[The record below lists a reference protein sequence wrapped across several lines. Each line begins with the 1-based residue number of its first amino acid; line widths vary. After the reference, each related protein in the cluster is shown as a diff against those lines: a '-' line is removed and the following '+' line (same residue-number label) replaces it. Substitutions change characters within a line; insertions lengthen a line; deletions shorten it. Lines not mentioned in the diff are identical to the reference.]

1 MTTVDITL
9 RVNGATCTGS
19 PEARKTLADF
29 LRDDLNLTGTHVGC
43 EHGVCGACTVIV
55 DGRAV
60 RSCLMLAVQ
69 AAGSEVTTIEG
80 LAPDGGLGTLQQA
93 MWDSHSFQCGFCTPG
108 FVMQAAA
115 FLSDHPDAGEQQIRE
130 ALSGNICRC
139 TGYQS
144 IIDGVLLAAE
154 RTREALSEGATMTA
168 IAAERYT
175 GASIKRSE
183 DPRILTGAGRYV
195 DDIKLPGM
203 LHAAFVR
210 SPLAHGRVLS
220 VDVSAARTLP
230 GVVAALTGADLETMT
245 VPGPDALMALLSW
258 AGPTPE
264 FTLLATDKVRFMGDP
279 VAIVI
284 AESRYLA
291 EDGCELVEVEYDDL
305 PPVMNAAFALDPSS
319 PPLFAN
325 LGDNI
330 ARPHSRSEFGD
341 VSGTFANADR
351 IIDFHIDVHRHQNV
365 PMEGRACIASYD
377 AGLGVMTVYA
387 ATQSVHVSRIAVAMR
402 LGMEPDKVRVLAGD
416 IGGSFGLKIGASRE
430 ELAVAAASRLV
441 GQPVKWIED
450 RGENLTASGQAR
462 EESFDVRAAV
472 SNDGDLLGL
481 DVKMVIDTGSYPGMG
496 AMLPATI
503 EAMLPG
509 PYKLAALGFESTAV
523 TTNKAC
529 YVAYRGPWASETF
542 VRERVLD
549 LIAKDAGLDPVEIR
563 LRNVAPRTD
572 PPALMITGR
581 PLAGVTTRESLE
593 RIGQLVDF
601 PAFRRRQ
608 AEARAQGRFL
618 GIGVA
623 TFIEAAPGPRS
634 PEGSSGP
641 MGTESMRL
649 RLEEDGIVAL
659 FTGQMPHGQSHQT
672 TLAQI
677 AADEFGVPFEQVR
690 IVVGDTDVVP
700 FGLTGGSR
708 SATMTGGVALH
719 GARQLKAKVLDFA
732 AHLMEASAQDL
743 LITDGNVW
751 VRGDPASAI
760 AVTEVA
766 RRAASGQFGAGV
778 DAELEVEATF
788 DGGEGGWSGGTH
800 CAIVDVDVET
810 GIVKVERYV
819 AVEDCGALINPAV
832 VEGQIRGG
840 IAQGIGAVLLERS
853 AYGEDGSF
861 QSSTF
866 MDYLMPTACDV
877 PRIEIEHLETVPL
890 DADVNFRGVGE
901 GGMIVAPPTVVN
913 AIEDALSPFGV
924 RIYEQHLPPAR
935 ILELIAAA
943 DSGR

>member
-1 MTTVDITL
+1 MA
-9 RVNGATCTGS
+9 G
-19 PEARKTLADF
+19 
-29 LRDDLNLTGTHVGC
+29 
-43 EHGVCGACTVIV
+43 IV
-55 DGRAV
+55 
-60 RSCLMLAVQ
+60 
-69 AAGSEVTTIEG
+69 
-80 LAPDGGLGTLQQA
+80 
-93 MWDSHSFQCGFCTPG
+93 
-108 FVMQAAA
+108 
-115 FLSDHPDAGEQQIRE
+115 
-130 ALSGNICRC
+130 
-139 TGYQS
+139 
-144 IIDGVLLAAE
+144 
-154 RTREALSEGATMTA
+154 
-168 IAAERYT
+168 AERYT

-210 SPLAHGRVLS
+210 SPLAHARVLS
-220 VDVSAARTLP
+220 VDVSAARALP
-230 GVVAALTGADLETMT
+230 GVVAAYSGADLEAMT
-245 VPGPDALMALLSW
+245 VPGPDALMALLGGS
-258 AGPTPE
+258 GPSPE
-264 FTLLATDKVRFMGDP
+264 FTLLATDKVRFVGDP
-279 VAIVI
+279 VALVV
-284 AESRYLA
+284 AASRYLA

-305 PPVMNAAFALDPSS
+305 PPVANASFALDPSS

-330 ARPHSRSEFGD
+330 SRPHSRKEFGD
-341 VSGTFANADR
+341 VPATFGAADR
-351 IIDFHIDVHRHQNV
+351 VLDFHIDVHRHQNV
-365 PMEGRACIASYD
+365 PMEGRGCVASFD
-377 AGLGVMTVYA
+377 ADTGVLTASA
-387 ATQSVHVSRIAVAMR
+387 ATQSVHVTKIAIAMR
-402 LGMEPDKVRVLAGD
+402 LGMEHDKVRVLAGD

-430 ELAVAAASRLV
+430 ELAVAAASRAI
-441 GQPVKWIED
+441 GQPVKWVED

-481 DVKMVIDTGSYPGMG
+481 DVQMVIDTGSYPGMG
-496 AMLPATI
+496 TMVPDI
-503 EAMLPG
+503 MQAMLPG
-509 PYKLAALGFESTAV
+509 PYKVEALGFASTGAI
-523 TTNKAC
+523 TNKAP

-549 LIAKDAGLDPVEIR
+549 LIARDLGLDPFEMR

-572 PPALMITGR
+572 PPAMMITGQ
-581 PLAGVTTRESLE
+581 PLVGVTTRESLD
-593 RIGQLVDF
+593 RVAQLVDF
-601 PAFRRRQ
+601 PAFRRSQ
-608 AEARAQGRFL
+608 AEARARGRYL

-634 PEGSSGP
+634 PAGPSGP

-649 RLEEDGIVAL
+649 RLDEDGVVVL

-690 IVVGDTDVVP
+690 VVVGDTDVVP

-732 AHLMEASAQDL
+732 SHLMEASAQDL
-743 LITDGNVW
+743 QITDGNVW

-760 AVTEVA
+760 AVSEVA
-766 RRAASGQFGAGV
+766 LRAASGQFGDGV
-778 DAELEVEATF
+778 DANLEVDAAF

-800 CAIVDVDVET
+800 CAIVEVDAET
-810 GIVKVERYV
+810 GLVTVQRYV
-819 AVEDCGALINPAV
+819 VAEDCGALINPAV

-840 IAQGIGAVLLERS
+840 VAQGIGAVLLERS
-853 AYGEDGSF
+853 AYDADGNY
-861 QSSTF
+861 QSATF

-877 PRIEIEHLETVPL
+877 PRIEIAHLQTVPL
-890 DADVNFRGVGE
+890 DSDVNFRGVGE

-935 ILELIAAA
+935 ILELIAATN
-943 DSGR
+943 SGA

>member
-1 MTTVDITL
+1 
-9 RVNGATCTGS
+9 
-19 PEARKTLADF
+19 
-29 LRDDLNLTGTHVGC
+29 
-43 EHGVCGACTVIV
+43 
-55 DGRAV
+55 
-60 RSCLMLAVQ
+60 
-69 AAGSEVTTIEG
+69 
-80 LAPDGGLGTLQQA
+80 
-93 MWDSHSFQCGFCTPG
+93 
-108 FVMQAAA
+108 
-115 FLSDHPDAGEQQIRE
+115 
-130 ALSGNICRC
+130 
-139 TGYQS
+139 
-144 IIDGVLLAAE
+144 
-154 RTREALSEGATMTA
+154 MTA

-183 DPRILTGAGRYV
+183 DPRILTGTGRYI

-220 VDVSAARTLP
+220 VDVSAARALP
-230 GVVAALTGADLETMT
+230 GVVAALTGAELEAMT
-245 VPGPDALMALLSW
+245 VPGPDALMALMGW

-264 FTLLATDKVRFMGDP
+264 FTLLATDKMRFMGDP

-284 AESRYLA
+284 AESRYVA

-305 PPVMNAAFALDPSS
+305 TPVMNASFALDPSS

-341 VSGTFANADR
+341 VASTFANADR
-351 IIDFHIDVHRHQNV
+351 VTDFHIDVHRHQNV
-365 PMEGRACIASYD
+365 PMEGRGCVASYD

-387 ATQSVHVSRIAVAMR
+387 ATQSVHVTKIAVAMR

-430 ELAVAAASRLV
+430 ELAAAAASRLV
-441 GQPVKWIED
+441 GQPVKWVED
-450 RGENLTASGQAR
+450 RGENLAASGQAR

-496 AMLPATI
+496 AMVPAII

-542 VRERVLD
+542 VRERILD
-549 LIAKDAGLDPVEIR
+549 LIAKDAGLEPLEIR

-572 PPALMITGR
+572 PPAMMITGR
-581 PLAGVTTRESLE
+581 PLVGVTTRESLE
-593 RIGQLVDF
+593 RVGQLVDF

-608 AEARAQGRFL
+608 AEARAQGRYL

-634 PEGSSGP
+634 PKGSSGP

-690 IVVGDTDVVP
+690 IVVGDTDIVP

-751 VRGDPASAI
+751 VRGDPESAI
-760 AVTEVA
+760 AISEVA
-766 RRAASGQFGAGV
+766 QRAASGQFGADV
-778 DAELEVEATF
+778 DAKLEVEAKF

-800 CAIVDVDVET
+800 CAIVEVDIET

-819 AVEDCGALINPAV
+819 AAEDCGALINPAV

-840 IAQGIGAVLLERS
+840 VAQGIGAVLLERS

-861 QSSTF
+861 QSATF
-866 MDYLMPTACDV
+866 MDYLVPTACDV

-935 ILELIAAA
+935 ILELIAAG
-943 DSGR
+943 DSGQ

>member
-1 MTTVDITL
+1 M
-9 RVNGATCTGS
+9 
-19 PEARKTLADF
+19 
-29 LRDDLNLTGTHVGC
+29 
-43 EHGVCGACTVIV
+43 
-55 DGRAV
+55 
-60 RSCLMLAVQ
+60 
-69 AAGSEVTTIEG
+69 
-80 LAPDGGLGTLQQA
+80 
-93 MWDSHSFQCGFCTPG
+93 
-108 FVMQAAA
+108 
-115 FLSDHPDAGEQQIRE
+115 
-130 ALSGNICRC
+130 
-139 TGYQS
+139 
-144 IIDGVLLAAE
+144 AE
-154 RTREALSEGATMTA
+154 

-210 SPLAHGRVLS
+210 SPLAHGLVLS
-220 VDVSAARTLP
+220 VDVSAAQALP
-230 GVVAALTGADLETMT
+230 GVVAVLTGADLEAMT
-245 VPGPDALMALLSW
+245 VPAPDPLLALFSTG
-258 AGPTPE
+258 GPTPE

-279 VAIVI
+279 VAVVV

-291 EDGCELVEVEYDDL
+291 EDGCELVEVDYDEL

-330 ARPHSRSEFGD
+330 ARPHSRNEFGD
-341 VSGTFANADR
+341 VAGTFAHADR
-351 IIDFHIDVHRHQNV
+351 VIDFHIDVHRHQNV
-365 PMEGRACIASYD
+365 PMEGRGCVASWD
-377 AGLGVMTVYA
+377 ADLAAMTVYA
-387 ATQSVHVSRIAVAMR
+387 ATQSVHLTRTGVATR
-402 LGMEPDKVRVLAGD
+402 LDIEGDKVRVLAGD

-430 ELAVAAASRLV
+430 ELAVAAASRHL
-441 GQPVKWIED
+441 GRPVKWVED

-481 DVKMVIDTGSYPGMG
+481 DVKMVVDTGAYPGLGTMVPDI
-496 AMLPATI
+496 MQ
-503 EAMLPG
+503 AMLPG
-509 PYKLAALGFESTAV
+509 PYKLAALGFESTAAI
-523 TTNKAC
+523 TNKAT

-549 LIAKDAGLDPVEIR
+549 LIAKDLGLDPVEIR
-563 LRNVAPRTD
+563 LRNIAPRTD
-572 PPALMITGR
+572 PPALMITGL
-581 PLAGVTTRESLE
+581 PLVGVTTNESLE
-593 RIGQLVDF
+593 RVAQLVDF

-608 AEARAQGRFL
+608 AEARAQGRYL

-623 TFIEAAPGPRS
+623 TFIEAAPGPR
-634 PEGSSGP
+634 PEGPDGSLGS
-641 MGTESMRL
+641 ESMRL
-649 RLEEDGIVAL
+649 RLTEDGIVAL

-690 IVVGDTDVVP
+690 VVVGDSDVVP

-732 AHLMEASAQDL
+732 AYLMEASAQDL

-760 AVTEVA
+760 AVSEVA

-778 DAELEVEATF
+778 DATLEVEATF
-788 DGGEGGWSGGTH
+788 DGGQGGWSGGTH
-800 CAIVDVDVET
+800 GAIVEVDVET
-810 GIVKVERYV
+810 GLVQVERYV

-840 IAQGIGAVLLERS
+840 VAQGIGAVLLERS

-861 QSSTF
+861 QSATF
-866 MDYLMPTACDV
+866 MDYLMPTTCDV

-943 DSGR
+943 DSGQ

>member
-1 MTTVDITL
+1 M
-9 RVNGATCTGS
+9 AT
-19 PEARKTLADF
+19 
-29 LRDDLNLTGTHVGC
+29 
-43 EHGVCGACTVIV
+43 
-55 DGRAV
+55 
-60 RSCLMLAVQ
+60 
-69 AAGSEVTTIEG
+69 
-80 LAPDGGLGTLQQA
+80 
-93 MWDSHSFQCGFCTPG
+93 
-108 FVMQAAA
+108 
-115 FLSDHPDAGEQQIRE
+115 
-130 ALSGNICRC
+130 
-139 TGYQS
+139 
-144 IIDGVLLAAE
+144 
-154 RTREALSEGATMTA
+154 

-210 SPLAHGRVLS
+210 SPLAHAHVLS
-220 VDVSAARTLP
+220 VDVSAARALP
-230 GVVAALTGADLETMT
+230 GVVAAFTGADLEAMT
-245 VPGPDALMALLSW
+245 VPGPDALMALMGW

-279 VAIVI
+279 VAIVV
-284 AESRYLA
+284 AESRYVA
-291 EDGCELVEVEYDDL
+291 EDGCELVEAEYDDL
-305 PPVMNAAFALDPSS
+305 PPVVNAAFALDPSS

-330 ARPHSRSEFGD
+330 ARLHSRSEFGD
-341 VSGTFANADR
+341 VTGTFENADR
-351 IIDFHIDVHRHQNV
+351 ITDFHIDVHRHQNV
-365 PMEGRACIASYD
+365 PMEGRGCVASYD
-377 AGLGVMTVYA
+377 ADLGVMTVYA
-387 ATQSVHVSRIAVAMR
+387 ATQSVHVTKIAVAMR
-402 LGMEPDKVRVLAGD
+402 LGMEQDKVRVLAGD

-430 ELAVAAASRLV
+430 ELAVAAASRAV
-441 GQPVKWIED
+441 GQPVKWVED

-481 DVKMVIDTGSYPGMG
+481 DVKMVVDTGSYPGMG
-496 AMLPATI
+496 MGATVPDI
-503 EAMLPG
+503 MQAMLPG
-509 PYKLAALGFESTAV
+509 PYKLAALGFESTAAI
-523 TTNKAC
+523 TNKAT

-549 LIAKDAGLDPVEIR
+549 LIAKDLGLDPVEIR

-581 PLAGVTTRESLE
+581 PLVGVTSKESLE
-593 RIGQLVDF
+593 RVTQLVDF
-601 PAFRRRQ
+601 AAFRRRQ
-608 AEARAQGRFL
+608 AEARAQGRYL

-634 PEGSSGP
+634 PEGPSGP
-641 MGTESMRL
+641 MGLESMRL
-649 RLEEDGIVAL
+649 RLEGDGIVAL

-732 AHLMEASAQDL
+732 AYLMEASAQDL

-760 AVTEVA
+760 AVSEVA
-766 RRAASGQFGAGV
+766 RRAASGQFGADV
-778 DAELEVEATF
+778 DATLEVEATF

-800 CAIVDVDVET
+800 CAIVEVDAET
-810 GIVKVERYV
+810 GIVKVERYI

-853 AYGEDGSF
+853 AYAEDGSF
-861 QSSTF
+861 QSATF

-924 RIYEQHLPPAR
+924 RIYEQHVPPAR

-943 DSGR
+943 DSGQ

>member
-1 MTTVDITL
+1 
-9 RVNGATCTGS
+9 
-19 PEARKTLADF
+19 
-29 LRDDLNLTGTHVGC
+29 
-43 EHGVCGACTVIV
+43 
-55 DGRAV
+55 
-60 RSCLMLAVQ
+60 
-69 AAGSEVTTIEG
+69 
-80 LAPDGGLGTLQQA
+80 
-93 MWDSHSFQCGFCTPG
+93 
-108 FVMQAAA
+108 
-115 FLSDHPDAGEQQIRE
+115 
-130 ALSGNICRC
+130 
-139 TGYQS
+139 
-144 IIDGVLLAAE
+144 
-154 RTREALSEGATMTA
+154 MTA

-183 DPRILTGAGRYV
+183 DPRILTGRGRYV

-210 SPLAHGRVLS
+210 SPMAHGRVLS
-220 VDVSAARTLP
+220 VDASAARELP
-230 GVVAALTGADLETMT
+230 GVVAVLTGAELDAMT
-245 VPGPDALMALLSW
+245 VPAPDPLLAMFGGGGPM
-258 AGPTPE
+258 PE
-264 FTLLATDKVRFMGDP
+264 FTLLATDKVRLVGDP
-279 VAIVI
+279 LAIVV

-291 EDGCELVEVEYDDL
+291 EDGCDLVEVEYEDL

-330 ARPHSRSEFGD
+330 ARPHSRHEFGD
-341 VSGTFANADR
+341 VAGTFTQADR
-351 IIDFHIDVHRHQNV
+351 VMDFHIDVHRHQNV

-377 AGLGVMTVYA
+377 ADLGLMTVHA
-387 ATQSVHVSRIAVAMR
+387 ATQSVHITRNGIATR
-402 LGMEPDKVRVLAGD
+402 LGMDADKVRVLAGD

-430 ELAVAAASRLV
+430 EQAVAAASRHL
-441 GQPVKWIED
+441 GRPVKWVED
-450 RGENLTASGQAR
+450 RGENLTVSGQAR
-462 EESFDVRAAV
+462 EESFDVRAAI

-481 DVKMVIDTGSYPGMG
+481 DVQMVIDTGAYPGMG
-496 AMLPATI
+496 GLVPSI
-503 EAMLPG
+503 VEAMLPG
-509 PYKLAALGFESTAV
+509 PYKLAALGFESTGAI
-523 TTNKAC
+523 TNKAT

-542 VRERVLD
+542 IRERILD
-549 LIAKDAGLDPVEIR
+549 LIARDLGLDPVEIR

-572 PPALMITGR
+572 PPAMMITGR
-581 PLAGVTTRESLE
+581 PLAGITTRESLE
-593 RIGQLVDF
+593 RVVQLVDY

-608 AEARAQGRFL
+608 AQAREQGRYL

-623 TFIEAAPGPRS
+623 TFIEAAPGPRQ
-634 PEGSSGP
+634 GP
-641 MGTESMRL
+641 DAALGMESMRL

-690 IVVGDTDVVP
+690 VVVGDSAVVP

-719 GARQLKAKVLDFA
+719 GTRQLKAKVLDFA
-732 AHLMEASAQDL
+732 AHLMEVSAQDL
-743 LITDGNVW
+743 VITDGNVW
-751 VRGDPASAI
+751 VRGDPESAI
-760 AVTEVA
+760 AVSEVA
-766 RRAASGQFGAGV
+766 GRAASGQFGADV
-778 DAELEVEATF
+778 DPELEVEATY
-788 DGGEGGWSGGTH
+788 DGGQGGWSGGTH

-810 GIVKVERYV
+810 GIVKVERYI

-840 IAQGIGAVLLERS
+840 VAQGIGAVLLERS
-853 AYGEDGSF
+853 AYTEDGNF
-861 QSSTF
+861 QSATF
-866 MDYLMPTACDV
+866 MDYLMPTACDI

-943 DSGR
+943 DAGRG

>member
-1 MTTVDITL
+1 
-9 RVNGATCTGS
+9 
-19 PEARKTLADF
+19 
-29 LRDDLNLTGTHVGC
+29 
-43 EHGVCGACTVIV
+43 
-55 DGRAV
+55 
-60 RSCLMLAVQ
+60 
-69 AAGSEVTTIEG
+69 
-80 LAPDGGLGTLQQA
+80 
-93 MWDSHSFQCGFCTPG
+93 
-108 FVMQAAA
+108 
-115 FLSDHPDAGEQQIRE
+115 
-130 ALSGNICRC
+130 
-139 TGYQS
+139 
-144 IIDGVLLAAE
+144 
-154 RTREALSEGATMTA
+154 MTA

-195 DDIKLPGM
+195 DDIKLPRM

-210 SPLAHGRVLS
+210 SPLAHARVLS
-220 VDVSAARTLP
+220 VDVSAARALP
-230 GVVAALTGADLETMT
+230 GVVAVLAGADLEAMT
-245 VPGPDALMALLSW
+245 VPGPDPMAALLGG

-264 FTLLATDKVRFMGDP
+264 FTLLATDKVRFVGDP
-279 VAIVI
+279 VAVVI

-291 EDGCELVEVEYDDL
+291 EDGCDLVEVEYDDL
-305 PPVMNAAFALDPSS
+305 PPVVTAAFALDPGS

-330 ARPHSRSEFGD
+330 ARPRSRNEFGD
-341 VSGTFANADR
+341 VAGTFALADR
-351 IIDFHIDVHRHQNV
+351 VVEFHIDVHRHQNV

-377 AGLGVMTVYA
+377 ADRGVLTVIA
-387 ATQSVHVSRIAVAMR
+387 ATQSVHLSKTIFAMR
-402 LGMEPDKVRVLAGD
+402 LGIEPAKVRVVAGD

-430 ELAVAAASRLV
+430 ELAVGAASRLV
-441 GQPVKWIED
+441 GRPVKWVED

-462 EESFDVRAAV
+462 EESFDVRAAI
-472 SNDGDLLGL
+472 STDGDLLGL
-481 DVKMVIDTGSYPGMG
+481 DVKMVIDTGAYPGMG
-496 AMLPATI
+496 TMVPDI
-503 EAMLPG
+503 MEAMLPG
-509 PYKLAALGFESTAV
+509 PYKLAALGFESTGAI
-523 TTNKAC
+523 TNKAS

-542 VRERVLD
+542 VRERALD
-549 LIAKDAGLDPVEIR
+549 LVAKDLGLDPVEIR
-563 LRNVAPRTD
+563 LRNIAPRTD
-572 PPALMITGR
+572 PPAVMITGR
-581 PLAGVTTRESLE
+581 PLVGVTTQESLE
-593 RIGQLVDF
+593 RVAQLVDF

-608 AEARAQGRFL
+608 AEARAQGRYL

-634 PEGSSGP
+634 PQGPSGP
-641 MGTESMRL
+641 MGLESMRL

-690 IVVGDTDVVP
+690 VVVGDTDLVP

-732 AHLMEASAQDL
+732 AQVMEVSARDL
-743 LITDGNVW
+743 VITDGDIW
-751 VRGDPASAI
+751 VRGDPAT
-760 AVTEVA
+760 AVPVREIA
-766 RRAASGQFGAGV
+766 RRAASGQFGADV
-778 DAELEVEATF
+778 DANLQVEATF

-800 CAIVDVDVET
+800 CAIVDVDAET
-810 GIVKVERYV
+810 GLVKVERYV

-853 AYGEDGSF
+853 AYAEDGNF
-861 QSSTF
+861 QSATF

-877 PRIEIEHLETVPL
+877 PRIEIEHLQTVPL

-935 ILELIAAA
+935 ILELIA
-943 DSGR
+943 GRIPG

>member
-1 MTTVDITL
+1 
-9 RVNGATCTGS
+9 
-19 PEARKTLADF
+19 
-29 LRDDLNLTGTHVGC
+29 
-43 EHGVCGACTVIV
+43 
-55 DGRAV
+55 
-60 RSCLMLAVQ
+60 
-69 AAGSEVTTIEG
+69 
-80 LAPDGGLGTLQQA
+80 
-93 MWDSHSFQCGFCTPG
+93 
-108 FVMQAAA
+108 
-115 FLSDHPDAGEQQIRE
+115 
-130 ALSGNICRC
+130 
-139 TGYQS
+139 
-144 IIDGVLLAAE
+144 
-154 RTREALSEGATMTA
+154 MTA

-210 SPLAHGRVLS
+210 SPMAHARVLS
-220 VDVSAARTLP
+220 VDASAARALP
-230 GVVAALTGADLETMT
+230 GVIAVLTGADLEAMT
-245 VPGPDALMALLSW
+245 VPGPDALLGLMGW
-258 AGPTPE
+258 KGPTPE
-264 FTLLATDKVRFMGDP
+264 FTLLATDKVRLVGDP
-279 VAIVI
+279 VAVVI
-284 AESRYLA
+284 AESRYVA

-305 PPVMNAAFALDPSS
+305 PPVVTAAFALDPSS
-319 PPLFAN
+319 PPIFDN

-341 VSGTFANADR
+341 VAGTFADADHTY
-351 IIDFHIDVHRHQNV
+351 DFHIDVHRHQNV

-377 AGLGVMTVYA
+377 ADAGFMTVYA
-387 ATQSVHVSRIAVAMR
+387 ATQSVHLSRAIFAMR
-402 LGMEPDKVRVLAGD
+402 LGLEPGRVRVLAGD

-430 ELAVAAASRLV
+430 ELAVGAASRHL
-441 GQPVKWIED
+441 GRPVKWVED
-450 RGENLTASGQAR
+450 RGENLTVSGQAR

-481 DVKMVIDTGSYPGMG
+481 DVAMVVDTGSYPGLGVTVPDTMQG
-496 AMLPATI
+496 
-503 EAMLPG
+503 MLPG
-509 PYKLAALGFESTAV
+509 PYKLAALGFESTAAI
-523 TTNKAC
+523 TNKAP

-549 LIAKDAGLDPVEIR
+549 LIAKELGLDPVEIR

-572 PPALMITGR
+572 PPAVMITGR
-581 PLAGVTTRESLE
+581 PLVGVTSKESLE
-593 RIGQLVDF
+593 RVAQLVDL

-608 AEARAQGRFL
+608 AQARAQGRYL

-634 PEGSSGP
+634 PEGPSGP
-641 MGTESMRL
+641 MGLESMRL

-690 IVVGDTDVVP
+690 VVVGDTDVVP

-760 AVTEVA
+760 AVSEIA
-766 RRAASGQFGAGV
+766 GRAASGEFGADV
-778 DAELEVEATF
+778 DTDLEVQATY

-800 CAIVDVDVET
+800 CAIVEVDAET
-810 GIVKVERYV
+810 GLVKVERYV

-840 IAQGIGAVLLERS
+840 VAQGIGAVLLERS

-861 QSSTF
+861 QSATF
-866 MDYLMPTACDV
+866 MDYLMPTTCDV
-877 PRIEIEHLETVPL
+877 PHIEIEHLETVPL

-935 ILELIAAA
+935 ILELMATFSSRGVRAGDGEGA
-943 DSGR
+943 

>member
-1 MTTVDITL
+1 
-9 RVNGATCTGS
+9 
-19 PEARKTLADF
+19 
-29 LRDDLNLTGTHVGC
+29 
-43 EHGVCGACTVIV
+43 
-55 DGRAV
+55 
-60 RSCLMLAVQ
+60 
-69 AAGSEVTTIEG
+69 
-80 LAPDGGLGTLQQA
+80 
-93 MWDSHSFQCGFCTPG
+93 
-108 FVMQAAA
+108 
-115 FLSDHPDAGEQQIRE
+115 
-130 ALSGNICRC
+130 
-139 TGYQS
+139 
-144 IIDGVLLAAE
+144 
-154 RTREALSEGATMTA
+154 MTA

-210 SPLAHGRVLS
+210 SPMAHARVLS
-220 VDVSAARTLP
+220 VDVSAARALP
-230 GVVAALTGADLETMT
+230 GVVAVLTGAELEAIT
-245 VPGPDALMALLSW
+245 VPGPDALMALVGW

-264 FTLLATDKVRFMGDP
+264 FTLLATDKVRLVGDP
-279 VAIVI
+279 VAVVI
-284 AESRYLA
+284 AESRYIA
-291 EDGCELVEVEYDDL
+291 EDGCELVEVEYEDL
-305 PPVMNAAFALDPSS
+305 PPVVDAAFALDPGS

-330 ARPHSRSEFGD
+330 ARVHSRHEFGD
-341 VSGTFANADR
+341 VSATFARADR
-351 IIDFHIDVHRHQNV
+351 VTDLHIDVHRHQNV
-365 PMEGRACIASYD
+365 PMEGRGCVASYD
-377 AGLGVMTVYA
+377 PDSGVMTMHA
-387 ATQSVHVSRIAVAMR
+387 STQSVHLTKIAVAMR
-402 LGMEPDKVRVLAGD
+402 LGMEQDKVRVLAGD

-430 ELAVAAASRLV
+430 ELAVAAASRQI
-441 GQPVKWIED
+441 GRPVKWVED

-472 SNDGDLLGL
+472 SSDGDLLGL
-481 DVKMVIDTGSYPGMG
+481 DVKMVVDTGSYPGTG
-496 AMLPATI
+496 AMVPDLM

-509 PYKLAALGFESTAV
+509 PYKLAAMGFESIGAI
-523 TTNKAC
+523 TNKAT

-549 LIAKDAGLDPVEIR
+549 LIAKDLGLDPVEIR
-563 LRNVAPRTD
+563 QRNVALRTD
-572 PPALMITGR
+572 PPAVMITGR
-581 PLAGVTTRESLE
+581 PLVGVTAKESLE
-593 RIGQLVDF
+593 RVAQLVDF

-608 AEARAQGRFL
+608 AQARAQGRYL

-634 PEGSSGP
+634 PEGPSGP
-641 MGTESMRL
+641 LDLESMRL
-649 RLEEDGIVAL
+649 QLTEDGIVVL

-690 IVVGDTDVVP
+690 VVVGDSAVVP

-732 AHLMEASAQDL
+732 ADLMEVSAQDL

-760 AVTEVA
+760 SVTEVA
-766 RRAASGQFGAGV
+766 QRAAAVTGPSGDGA
-778 DAELEVEATF
+778 AELEVEATY

-800 CAIVDVDVET
+800 CAIVDVDAET
-810 GIVKVERYV
+810 GLVKVERYV

-840 IAQGIGAVLLERS
+840 VAQGIGAVLLERS
-853 AYGEDGSF
+853 AYGEDGTF
-861 QSSTF
+861 QSATF

-935 ILELIAAA
+935 ILELIAEG
-943 DSGR
+943 DPGR

>member
-1 MTTVDITL
+1 
-9 RVNGATCTGS
+9 
-19 PEARKTLADF
+19 
-29 LRDDLNLTGTHVGC
+29 
-43 EHGVCGACTVIV
+43 
-55 DGRAV
+55 
-60 RSCLMLAVQ
+60 
-69 AAGSEVTTIEG
+69 
-80 LAPDGGLGTLQQA
+80 
-93 MWDSHSFQCGFCTPG
+93 
-108 FVMQAAA
+108 
-115 FLSDHPDAGEQQIRE
+115 
-130 ALSGNICRC
+130 
-139 TGYQS
+139 
-144 IIDGVLLAAE
+144 
-154 RTREALSEGATMTA
+154 MTA

-183 DPRILTGAGRYV
+183 DPRILTGTGRYV
-195 DDIKLPGM
+195 DDIRLPGM

-210 SPLAHGRVLS
+210 SPLPHARVLS
-220 VDVSAARTLP
+220 VDASAARALP
-230 GVVAALTGADLETMT
+230 GVVAVLTGADLEAMT
-245 VPGPDALMALLSW
+245 VPGPDPLLSLMGW
-258 AGPTPE
+258 TGPSPE
-264 FTLLATDKVRFMGDP
+264 FTLLATDKVRLVGDP
-279 VAIVI
+279 VAIVV

-305 PPVMNAAFALDPSS
+305 PPVANAAFALDPSS

-330 ARPHSRSEFGD
+330 ARPHSRTEFGD
-341 VSGTFANADR
+341 VAGTFADADR
-351 IIDFHIDVHRHQNV
+351 IYEFHIDVHRHQNV

-377 AGLGVMTVYA
+377 ADAGVMTVYA
-387 ATQSVHVSRIAVAMR
+387 ATQSVHLSRAVFAMR
-402 LGMEPDKVRVLAGD
+402 LGVEPGQVRVLAGD

-430 ELAVAAASRLV
+430 ELAVGAASRHL
-441 GQPVKWIED
+441 GRPVKWVED
-450 RGENLTASGQAR
+450 RGENLTVSGQAR

-472 SNDGDLLGL
+472 SHDGDLLGL
-481 DVKMVIDTGSYPGMG
+481 DVAMVVDTGSYPGLGVTVPDIMQG
-496 AMLPATI
+496 
-503 EAMLPG
+503 MLPG
-509 PYKLAALGFESTAV
+509 PYQLAAMGFESTAAI
-523 TTNKAC
+523 TNKAP

-549 LIAKDAGLDPVEIR
+549 LIARELGLDPVEIR
-563 LRNVAPRTD
+563 LRNFAPRTD
-572 PPALMITGR
+572 PPAMMITGR
-581 PLAGVTTRESLE
+581 PLVGVTSKESLE
-593 RIGQLVDF
+593 RIAQLVDF

-608 AEARAQGRFL
+608 AQAREQGRYL

-634 PEGSSGP
+634 PEGPSGP
-641 MGTESMRL
+641 MGLESMRL
-649 RLEEDGIVAL
+649 RLEEDGFVVL

-690 IVVGDTDVVP
+690 VVVGDTDVVP

-732 AHLMEASAQDL
+732 AHLMEASAPDL

-760 AVTEVA
+760 AVSEIA
-766 RRAASGQFGAGV
+766 ARAASGQFGADV
-778 DAELEVEATF
+778 DANLEVQATF

-800 CAIVDVDVET
+800 CAIVEVDAET
-810 GIVKVERYV
+810 GLVKVERYV
-819 AVEDCGALINPAV
+819 AAEDCGALINPAV

-840 IAQGIGAVLLERS
+840 VAQGIGAVLLERS
-853 AYGEDGSF
+853 AYGEDGVF
-861 QSSTF
+861 QSATF
-866 MDYLMPTACDV
+866 MDYLMPTTCDV

-935 ILELIAAA
+935 ILELMAAF
-943 DSGR
+943 SGRGARAGDGEGV

>member
-1 MTTVDITL
+1 M
-9 RVNGATCTGS
+9 A
-19 PEARKTLADF
+19 
-29 LRDDLNLTGTHVGC
+29 
-43 EHGVCGACTVIV
+43 
-55 DGRAV
+55 
-60 RSCLMLAVQ
+60 
-69 AAGSEVTTIEG
+69 
-80 LAPDGGLGTLQQA
+80 
-93 MWDSHSFQCGFCTPG
+93 
-108 FVMQAAA
+108 
-115 FLSDHPDAGEQQIRE
+115 
-130 ALSGNICRC
+130 
-139 TGYQS
+139 
-144 IIDGVLLAAE
+144 
-154 RTREALSEGATMTA
+154 A

-210 SPLAHGRVLS
+210 SPMAHARVLS
-220 VDVSAARTLP
+220 VDVSAARALP
-230 GVVAALTGADLETMT
+230 GVVAALTGADLEAMT
-245 VPGPDALMALLSW
+245 VPGPDALMALMGW

-264 FTLLATDKVRFMGDP
+264 FTLLATDTVRLVGDP
-279 VAIVI
+279 VAVVV

-291 EDGCELVEVEYDDL
+291 EDGCKLVEVEYDDL
-305 PPVMNAAFALDPSS
+305 PPVMDAAFALDPGS
-319 PPLFAN
+319 PPVFAN

-330 ARPHSRSEFGD
+330 ARTHSRHEFGD
-341 VSGTFANADR
+341 VAATFADSDR
-351 IIDFHIDVHRHQNV
+351 IVDFHIDVHRHQNV
-365 PMEGRACIASYD
+365 PMEGRGCVASYD
-377 AGLGVMTVYA
+377 AGSGTLTVHA
-387 ATQSVHVSRIAVAMR
+387 ATQSVHVTRMGAAMR
-402 LGMEPDKVRVLAGD
+402 LGIEADKVRVVAGD

-430 ELAVAAASRLV
+430 ELAVAAASRAV
-441 GQPVKWIED
+441 GRPVKWVED
-450 RGENLTASGQAR
+450 RGENLTVSGQAR

-472 SNDGDLLGL
+472 SNDGALLGL
-481 DVKMVIDTGSYPGMG
+481 DVTMVVDTGSYPGMG
-496 AMLPATI
+496 AMVPDI
-503 EAMLPG
+503 MEAMLPG
-509 PYKLAALGFESTAV
+509 PYKLAAMGFESTGAI
-523 TTNKAC
+523 TNKAP

-542 VRERVLD
+542 VRERVLN
-549 LIAKDAGLDPVEIR
+549 LIAKDLGLDPVDIR

-572 PPALMITGR
+572 PPAMMITGR
-581 PLAGVTTRESLE
+581 PLAGTTSRESLE
-593 RIGQLVDF
+593 RITELVDF

-608 AEARAQGRFL
+608 AEARAQGRYL

-623 TFIEAAPGPRS
+623 TFIEAAPGPRA
-634 PEGSSGP
+634 PEGASGP
-641 MGTESMRL
+641 MGMESMRL

-677 AADEFGVPFEQVR
+677 AADEFGVPFDQVR
-690 IVVGDTDVVP
+690 VVVGDSDVVP

-708 SATMTGGVALH
+708 SATMTGRVALH

-743 LITDGNVW
+743 LISDGNVW

-760 AVTEVA
+760 AVSDVA
-766 RRAASGQFGAGV
+766 RRAASGQFGADV
-778 DAELEVEATF
+778 DAKLEVEATF

-800 CAIVDVDVET
+800 CAIVEVDAET

-853 AYGEDGSF
+853 AYAEDGSF
-861 QSSTF
+861 QSATF

-901 GGMIVAPPTVVN
+901 GGMIVAPPTLVN

-924 RIYEQHLPPAR
+924 VITEQHLPPLR
-935 ILELIAAA
+935 ILELIGAVE
-943 DSGR
+943 S

>member
-1 MTTVDITL
+1 M
-9 RVNGATCTGS
+9 A
-19 PEARKTLADF
+19 
-29 LRDDLNLTGTHVGC
+29 
-43 EHGVCGACTVIV
+43 
-55 DGRAV
+55 
-60 RSCLMLAVQ
+60 
-69 AAGSEVTTIEG
+69 
-80 LAPDGGLGTLQQA
+80 
-93 MWDSHSFQCGFCTPG
+93 
-108 FVMQAAA
+108 
-115 FLSDHPDAGEQQIRE
+115 
-130 ALSGNICRC
+130 
-139 TGYQS
+139 
-144 IIDGVLLAAE
+144 
-154 RTREALSEGATMTA
+154 A

-183 DPRILTGAGRYV
+183 DPRILTGTGRYV

-210 SPLAHGRVLS
+210 SPLAHARVLS
-220 VDVSAARTLP
+220 VDASAARALP
-230 GVVAALTGADLETMT
+230 GVVAVLTGAELEAMT
-245 VPGPDALMALLSW
+245 VPGPDPLMAMIGGG
-258 AGPTPE
+258 GPTPE
-264 FTLLATDKVRFMGDP
+264 FSLLATDKVRFVGDP
-279 VAIVI
+279 VAIVV

-305 PPVMNAAFALDPSS
+305 PPVVDAAFALDPSS

-330 ARPHSRSEFGD
+330 ARPRARSEFGD
-341 VSGTFANADR
+341 ISGTFANADR
-351 IIDFHIDVHRHQNV
+351 IFDVHLDVHRHQNV
-365 PMEGRACIASYD
+365 PMEGRGCVASYD
-377 AGLGVMTVYA
+377 ADLGVMTVYA
-387 ATQSVHVSRIAVAMR
+387 ATQSVHISRIAVATR
-402 LGMEPDKVRVLAGD
+402 LGMPPDKVRVLAGD

-430 ELAVAAASRLV
+430 ELAAAAASRHL
-441 GQPVKWIED
+441 GRPVKWVED

-462 EESFDVRAAV
+462 EESFDIRAAV

-481 DVKMVIDTGSYPGMG
+481 DVTMVIDTGAYPGMG
-496 AMLPATI
+496 TMVPSI
-503 EAMLPG
+503 MEAMLPG
-509 PYKLAALGFESTAV
+509 PYKLAALGFESIAAI
-523 TTNKAC
+523 TNKAS

-542 VRERVLD
+542 LRERVLD
-549 LIAKDAGLDPVEIR
+549 LIAKDLGLDPLEIR
-563 LRNVAPRTD
+563 LRNVALRTD
-572 PPALMITGR
+572 PPAMMITGR
-581 PLAGVTTRESLE
+581 PLVGVTSKESLE
-593 RIGQLVDF
+593 RVAELADF

-608 AEARAQGRFL
+608 AQARAQGRYL

-634 PEGSSGP
+634 PESGGP
-641 MGTESMRL
+641 MGNESMRL
-649 RLEEDGIVAL
+649 RLEEDGIVVL

-690 IVVGDTDVVP
+690 IVVGDTDLVP

-760 AVTEVA
+760 TVREVA
-766 RRAASGQFGAGV
+766 RLAASGAQFDGDV
-778 DAELEVEATF
+778 DTKLEVEATF

-800 CAIVDVDVET
+800 CAIVEVDVET
-810 GIVKVERYV
+810 GLVKVERYIV
-819 AVEDCGALINPAV
+819 AEDCGALINPAV

-840 IAQGIGAVLLERS
+840 VAQGIGAVLLERS
-853 AYGEDGSF
+853 AYGEDGNF
-861 QSSTF
+861 QSATF
-866 MDYLMPTACDV
+866 MDYLMPTTCDV

-943 DSGR
+943 DAGQ

>member
-1 MTTVDITL
+1 M
-9 RVNGATCTGS
+9 A
-19 PEARKTLADF
+19 
-29 LRDDLNLTGTHVGC
+29 
-43 EHGVCGACTVIV
+43 
-55 DGRAV
+55 
-60 RSCLMLAVQ
+60 
-69 AAGSEVTTIEG
+69 
-80 LAPDGGLGTLQQA
+80 
-93 MWDSHSFQCGFCTPG
+93 
-108 FVMQAAA
+108 
-115 FLSDHPDAGEQQIRE
+115 
-130 ALSGNICRC
+130 
-139 TGYQS
+139 
-144 IIDGVLLAAE
+144 
-154 RTREALSEGATMTA
+154 A

-210 SPLAHGRVLS
+210 SPLAHARVLS
-220 VDVSAARTLP
+220 VDVSAARALP
-230 GVVAALTGADLETMT
+230 GVVAALTGAELEAMT
-245 VPGPDALMALLSW
+245 VPGPDALVALMG
-258 AGPTPE
+258 ATGPTPE
-264 FTLLATDKVRFMGDP
+264 FTLLATDKVRFAGDP

-284 AESRYLA
+284 AGSRYVA
-291 EDGCELVEVEYDDL
+291 EDGCELVEVEYDEL
-305 PPVMNAAFALDPSS
+305 PPVTNASFALDPSS

-330 ARPHSRSEFGD
+330 ASPHSRSEFGD
-341 VSGTFANADR
+341 VTATFANADR
-351 IIDFHIDVHRHQNV
+351 VIDFRIGVHRHQNV
-365 PMEGRACIASYD
+365 PMEGRGCVASYD
-377 AGLGVMTVYA
+377 ADLGVMTVYA
-387 ATQSVHVSRIAVAMR
+387 ATQSVHVSKIAVAMR
-402 LGMEPDKVRVLAGD
+402 LGMEQDKVRVLAGD

-430 ELAVAAASRLV
+430 ELAVAAASRAL
-441 GQPVKWIED
+441 GQPVKWVED
-450 RGENLTASGQAR
+450 RGENLTTSGQAR

-481 DVKMVIDTGSYPGMG
+481 DVKMVIDTGAYPGMG
-496 AMLPATI
+496 AMIPGI
-503 EAMLPG
+503 VEAMFPG
-509 PYKLAALGFESTAV
+509 PYKLTALGFESTAV
-523 TTNKAC
+523 TTNKAT

-549 LIAKDAGLDPVEIR
+549 LIAKDLGLDPLEIR

-572 PPALMITGR
+572 PPASMITGR
-581 PLAGVTTRESLE
+581 PLVGVTTRESLE
-593 RIGQLVDF
+593 RLAQLVDF

-608 AEARAQGRFL
+608 AEARAHGRYL

-623 TFIEAAPGPRS
+623 TFIEAAPGPRP
-634 PEGSSGP
+634 PEGPSGP
-641 MGTESMRL
+641 LGVESMRL
-649 RLEEDGIVAL
+649 RLTEDGIVVL

-677 AADEFGVPFEQVR
+677 AADEFGVP
-690 IVVGDTDVVP
+690 
-700 FGLTGGSR
+700 
-708 SATMTGGVALH
+708 LH

-760 AVTEVA
+760 AVSEVA
-766 RRAASGQFGAGV
+766 RRAASGEFGA
-778 DAELEVEATF
+778 DADARLEVEATF

-800 CAIVDVDVET
+800 CAIVDVDAET

-819 AVEDCGALINPAV
+819 AAEDCGALINPAV

-840 IAQGIGAVLLERS
+840 VAQGIGAVLLERS

-861 QSSTF
+861 QSATF

-901 GGMIVAPPTVVN
+901 GGMIVAPPTV
-913 AIEDALSPFGV
+913 
-924 RIYEQHLPPAR
+924 
-935 ILELIAAA
+935 
-943 DSGR
+943 

>member
-1 MTTVDITL
+1 
-9 RVNGATCTGS
+9 
-19 PEARKTLADF
+19 
-29 LRDDLNLTGTHVGC
+29 
-43 EHGVCGACTVIV
+43 
-55 DGRAV
+55 
-60 RSCLMLAVQ
+60 
-69 AAGSEVTTIEG
+69 
-80 LAPDGGLGTLQQA
+80 
-93 MWDSHSFQCGFCTPG
+93 
-108 FVMQAAA
+108 
-115 FLSDHPDAGEQQIRE
+115 
-130 ALSGNICRC
+130 
-139 TGYQS
+139 
-144 IIDGVLLAAE
+144 
-154 RTREALSEGATMTA
+154 MTA

-210 SPLAHGRVLS
+210 SPMAHARVLS
-220 VDVSAARTLP
+220 VDVSAARALP
-230 GVVAALTGADLETMT
+230 GVVAVLTGAELEAIT
-245 VPGPDALMALLSW
+245 VPGPDALMALVGW

-264 FTLLATDKVRFMGDP
+264 FTLLATDKVRLVGDP
-279 VAIVI
+279 VAVVI
-284 AESRYLA
+284 AESRYIA
-291 EDGCELVEVEYDDL
+291 EDGCELVEVEYEDL
-305 PPVMNAAFALDPSS
+305 PPVVDAAFALDPGS

-330 ARPHSRSEFGD
+330 ARVHSRHEFGD
-341 VSGTFANADR
+341 VSATFARADR
-351 IIDFHIDVHRHQNV
+351 VTDLHIDVHRHQNV
-365 PMEGRACIASYD
+365 PMEGRGCVASYD
-377 AGLGVMTVYA
+377 PDSGVMTMHA
-387 ATQSVHVSRIAVAMR
+387 STQSVHLTKIAVAMR
-402 LGMEPDKVRVLAGD
+402 LGMEQDKVRVLAGD

-430 ELAVAAASRLV
+430 ELAVAAASRQI
-441 GQPVKWIED
+441 GRPVKWVED

-472 SNDGDLLGL
+472 SSDGDLLGL
-481 DVKMVIDTGSYPGMG
+481 DVKMVVDTGSYPGTG
-496 AMLPATI
+496 AMVPDLM

-509 PYKLAALGFESTAV
+509 PYKLAAMGFESIGAI
-523 TTNKAC
+523 TNKAT

-549 LIAKDAGLDPVEIR
+549 LIAKDLGLDPVEIR
-563 LRNVAPRTD
+563 QRNVALRTD
-572 PPALMITGR
+572 PPAVMITGR
-581 PLAGVTTRESLE
+581 PLVGVTAKESLE
-593 RIGQLVDF
+593 RIAQLVDF

-608 AEARAQGRFL
+608 AQARAQGRYL

-634 PEGSSGP
+634 PEGPSGP
-641 MGTESMRL
+641 LDLESMRL
-649 RLEEDGIVAL
+649 QLTEDGIVVL

-690 IVVGDTDVVP
+690 VVVGDSAVVP

-708 SATMTGGVALH
+708 SATMAGGVALH

-732 AHLMEASAQDL
+732 ADLMEVSAQDL
-743 LITDGNVW
+743 LITHGNVW

-760 AVTEVA
+760 SVTEVA
-766 RRAASGQFGAGV
+766 RRAAAVTDPSGDGAA
-778 DAELEVEATF
+778 AELMVEATY

-800 CAIVDVDVET
+800 CAIVDVDAET

-840 IAQGIGAVLLERS
+840 VAQGIGAVLLERS
-853 AYGEDGSF
+853 AYGEDGTF
-861 QSSTF
+861 QSATF

-935 ILELIAAA
+935 ILELIAEG